1 MSDFPLLNKGKT
13 TDRCA
18 PAEFLHANVPE
29 ACPACPTAAD
39 LESHFRAYA
48 DHYKLHSYIKYDT
61 AITRIERDY
70 TENKWNL
77 HVRGPN
83 GSSVMSEAQMVAALF
98 PWTKLWLPMAFRTKL
113 SCPHALASRIT
124 RELLCTARRLNTGKP
139 APEEYES
146 WPCSKRDQQRRGIE
160 DVPE

>member
-29 ACPACPTAAD
+29 ACPVCPTAAD

-83 GSSVMSEAQMVAALF
+83 GSSVVPVDKVVAANGIQNKAVM
-98 PWTKLWLPMAFRTKL
+98 PA
-113 SCPHALASRIT
+113 CP
-124 RELLCTARRLNTGKP
+124 
-139 APEEYES
+139 
-146 WPCSKRDQQRRGIE
+146 GIE
-160 DVPE
+160 NYSGVTMHSQAFKYR